1 MDEKVVVVGPHMS
14 PADVAYELMKAQT
27 RAMAAR
33 DLVDCV
39 IELMTLDNEDPAVKA
54 LVYTGINLD
63 PRLVYLGKGIWG
75 IRDWSPTAVAAATSM
90 PDFLPREENYQPKP
104 DDYLWDD
111 EIDGDELDS
120 EEEENTPSSEEEEE
134 EPMEGD

>member
-1 MDEKVVVVGPHMS
+1 MDEKIVVVGLHMS

-33 DLVDCV
+33 DLVDNV
-39 IELMTLDNEDPAVKA
+39 IELMDLDREDPAVKA
-54 LVYTGINLD
+54 QVYTTINLD
-63 PRLVYLGKGIWG
+63 PRLVFLGKGIWG

-120 EEEENTPSSEEEEE
+120 EEEDTTASPDEEEE
-134 EPMEGD
+134 EPLEDE